1 MNNHLAIR
9 KVIGWRNRCG
19 PTEPWYTRQNHEQKA
34 TKVSVIAEYLK
45 NAGRPV
51 AAREIIATH
60 QINENT
66 VYVLLN
72 LLVRRG
78 VVRKAGVVAHHTYEW
93 LG

>member
-1 MNNHLAIR
+1 MNNHHAIR
-9 KVIGWRNRCG
+9 TVIGWRQRANPEAPG
-19 PTEPWYTRQNHEQKA
+19 YTRNKHEQKA

-45 NAGRPV
+45 NTGRPV
-51 AAREIIATH
+51 AAKEIIATH